1 MIRAWPKHG
10 TNGGKQHMQNAGS
23 GKHAT
28 VCKNHAE
35 HATSSSCGWDNIE
48 QTFHLGCV
56 KWAVGSKSTKT
67 SLQENT
73 STSLSLLLLFN
84 ATITYWS
91 YCCRRAGRSSSLY
104 FHSKGATASG
114 PFAMTWCDGQSL
126 SLVISS
132 NHWCGLKWF
141 WSSWSSAYNLEG
153 CTV

>member
-1 MIRAWPKHG
+1 
-10 TNGGKQHMQNAGS
+10 MQNAGS

-73 STSLSLLLLFN
+73 STSLSLSCCYLTPLSHTDHTVAVGLAALHHFTSTAKVQQLQDHLL
-84 ATITYWS
+84 
-91 YCCRRAGRSSSLY
+91 
-104 FHSKGATASG
+104 
-114 PFAMTWCDGQSL
+114 
-126 SLVISS
+126 
-132 NHWCGLKWF
+132 
-141 WSSWSSAYNLEG
+141 
-153 CTV
+153 